1 MSDQKEFKEIK
12 EIDHELIL
20 IREKVSLQNENIRA
34 FVEKINKL
42 NMKFDELRQEIRQ
55 KKIERDKLN
64 DKVRILK
71 EKRSNLHFEIK
82 KKVEAIKK
90 YRKKIDVIK
99 GKLFRR
105 NGQDLIKEF
114 EKLEWKI
121 QTTTLKLDEEREL
134 VEKVKILGTQ
144 ISKYKKIDEQN
155 LKIRKLSAEIQKF
168 QQEAHKAHI
177 ELIELAKKSQ
187 EIHVIISSKIDEL
200 KITKDK
206 ADKHHRAYLDIK
218 EHSIPLQTKSRELSQ
233 KKRELLNKLEEKE
246 KNRRKETEKK
256 LKKKIK
262 SEAQAKIKNK
272 EKLSWDEF
280 KLLTESDHKNNK

>member
-1 MSDQKEFKEIK
+1 VSDQKEFKEIK

-34 FVEKINKL
+34 FVEKRNKL

-64 DKVRILK
+64 DKVKILK

-168 QQEAHKAHI
+168 QQEAHKTHI

-200 KITKDK
+200 KISKDK

>member
-34 FVEKINKL
+34 FVEKRNKL

-64 DKVRILK
+64 DKVKILK

-90 YRKKIDVIK
+90 NRKKIDVIK

-200 KITKDK
+200 KITKDE
-206 ADKHHRAYLDIK
+206 ADKTHRTYLDIK
-218 EHSIPLQTKSRELSQ
+218 EHISPLVTKSRELSQ
-233 KKRELLNKLEEKE
+233 KK
-246 KNRRKETEKK
+246 
-256 LKKKIK
+256 
-262 SEAQAKIKNK
+262 
-272 EKLSWDEF
+272 
-280 KLLTESDHKNNK
+280 